1 LTCAVLFAE
10 RGYPT
15 RILAEEIGPR
25 ITSAAAGAI
34 WFPYDAE
41 PADAVIY
48 IDDRQA
54 GVGTL
59 FDVEVPAGRRHLRI
73 RAPGSVPVDTTFVVE
88 PGGTTR
94 LGLIALRNAP

>member
-1 LTCAVLFAE
+1 MRLRT
-10 RGYPT
+10 
-15 RILAEEIGPR
+15 
-25 ITSAAAGAI
+25 
-34 WFPYDAE
+34 E

-73 RAPGSVPVDTTFVVE
+73 RAPGSVPVDTMFVVQ

-94 LGLIALRNAP
+94 LGLIALRSVP